1 MNREQ
6 KENAARLYRR
16 LAELGPSEDWVADT
30 DELQRISRALGRIGE
45 RQCNEDVGDTLDKR
59 ERNLLAKAEKIAAK
73 YGLRIYHQ
81 SDPRGW
87 QVYLIPA
94 TFPQAEDDSYYNMRG
109 YGVAS

>member
-1 MNREQ
+1 MNKEQ
-6 KENAARLYRR
+6 RENAARLYRK
-16 LAELGPSEDWVADT
+16 LADLNPAEDWIADV

-45 RQCNEDVGDTLDKR
+45 RQCNEDIGDKLDKR
-59 ERNLLAKAEKIAAK
+59 EANLLKKAAGIAGK

-87 QVYLIPA
+87 QVYLIPT

-109 YGVAS
+109 FGVAS